1 MNIIIPM
8 AGLGKRLRP
17 HTLTTPKPLLPIAG
31 KPIVHRL
38 VEDIAKVCPEKIDF
52 IGFIIHPSFGADVEQ
67 DLLAVAKQ
75 VGAQGKVYYQKE
87 ALGISHALLFAK
99 EIIEGK
105 VIIAFADTLF
115 RTEFKL
121 DTSSDGVIWVQKVDN
136 PAQFGVVRLNQKN
149 EIIELVEKP
158 STFVS
163 DLAIIGIYYIR
174 DGAKLRAEMQHL
186 LDHDIKEKGEYQLTT
201 ALARMTT
208 SGARFTPGQVDEWL
222 DCGNKQAMIDTNKRY
237 LEFIKGNQLISSD
250 VKLTN
255 SHIIGPC
262 SIASGCKIE
271 NAVVGPHVSIGE
283 YTTIRDARIS
293 NSIIGKN
300 SEVSNAVLS
309 NSMLGNFV
317 NFEGNPEDL
326 SLGDYSTI

>member
-38 VEDIAKVCPEKIDF
+38 VEDIAKVCPEKINF
-52 IGFIIHPSFGADVEQ
+52 IGFIIHPSFGADVEK
-67 DLLAVAKQ
+67 DLLTVAEQ

-121 DTSSDGVIWVQKVDN
+121 NTSSDGVIWVQKVEN
-136 PAQFGVVRLNQKN
+136 PSQFGVVKLNEKD

-158 STFVS
+158 SQFVS

-174 DGAKLRAEMQHL
+174 DGSKLRTEMQYL

-201 ALARMTT
+201 ALARMTA
-208 SGARFTPGQVDEWL
+208 SGARFTPGQVAEWL

-237 LEFIKGNQLISSD
+237 LEFIKNQELISND
-250 VKLTN
+250 VKLIN
-255 SHIIGPC
+255 SNILGPC
-262 SIASGCKIE
+262 SIASGCTIE
-271 NAVVGPHVSIGE
+271 NSVVGPHVSIGE

-300 SEVSNAVLS
+300 CEVSNALLS

-326 SLGDYSTI
+326 SLGDYSKI